1 MSSLNELEDMEKLR
15 GLSWMVALSQG
26 LGITMVILM
35 GVWLNTYMGG
45 FAWDGSGK
53 EFNLHPLCMI
63 CGMVFLY
70 GEAALVYRVFRQTEK
85 LKAKII
91 HASLLLL
98 AFIAIVVGLVAVF
111 QFHHKMHI
119 TNMYSLHSWFGMI
132 TVLLFCLQFLLGF
145 LSFLLPGARPSIRS
159 FYLPLHQFF
168 GGGILTLAVISVI
181 SGINEKL
188 FFKYKGTGYSKLPA
202 SAVIANV
209 CGLVTIGFVL
219 TILYIIQKKEWQRKP
234 ASAEEEESL
243 AIHFQPISGHGTDT
257 E

>member
-1 MSSLNELEDMEKLR
+1 MSSINELEDMDKLR

-26 LGITMVILM
+26 LGITMVVLM

-91 HASLLLL
+91 HGSLLLL
-98 AFIAIVVGLVAVF
+98 AFIAVVVGLVAVF
-111 QFHHKMHI
+111 QFHNHGHI
-119 TNMYSLHSWFGMI
+119 TNMYSLHSWCGMT
-132 TVLLFCLQFLLGF
+132 TVILFCLQFLIGF
-145 LSFLLPGARPSIRS
+145 LSFLLPGARPSIRK
-159 FYLPLHQFF
+159 FYLPIHQFF
-168 GGGILTLAVISVI
+168 GGAILVLSLVSVI
-181 SGINEKL
+181 SGLDEKL
-188 FFKYKGTGYSKLPA
+188 IFKLKGSGYSKLPPT
-202 SAVIANV
+202 AVIANV
-209 CGLVTIGFVL
+209 CGLVSIAFVF
-219 TILYIIQKKEWQRKP
+219 TILFIIQKSEWRRK
-234 ASAEEEESL
+234 SSEEEENLS
-243 AIHFQPISGHGTDT
+243 IHFRALSQGSDT